1 MKVNKYKI
9 IIVLII
15 FIFLVLSF
23 TGYRQYKQMKDY
35 ISPSKISTKEN
46 EEQSS
51 KKQKVKTV
59 VDHKHPQINKIDEY
73 LEQTHFNGTIA
84 LLKKVN
90 LN

>member
-23 TGYRQYKQMKDY
+23 TGYRHYKQMKDY

-46 EEQSS
+46 ENNHLRNKKLKQSLI
-51 KKQKVKTV
+51 TNI
-59 VDHKHPQINKIDEY
+59 HKLIK
-73 LEQTHFNGTIA
+73 
-84 LLKKVN
+84 
-90 LN
+90 